1 MNALESVIGLQTNN
15 IREIQMFPDKILEDG
30 NQSLRNISA
39 LQLKVSQ
46 TLPKNTKE
54 HFSLKKLVDLFAE
67 SLIIQVWSS

>member
-30 NQSLRNISA
+30 NRSLRNISA
-39 LQLKVSQ
+39 LQLKVSE

-54 HFSLKKLVDLFAE
+54 YFSLKKLVDLIAE